1 MFILDN
7 PYVSPFLVQ
16 TIKDHKYTVIDCTNE
31 LGVDS
36 LTTKQA
42 IKHISTQ
49 THPAIYTNSENA
61 IDWINQNLA
70 LTELPEKINTFKD
83 KYKFRQLTQKMYPDF
98 YFQSI
103 NVNDLESVNINQLPL
118 PFIIK
123 PRVGFFSMGVYKVHS
138 CDEWIATIDLIRQE
152 MRHLKGLYP
161 ASVMGD
167 EDFIIEQCINGE
179 EFAFDAYI
187 NHQGEAV
194 VLSILKHTFASSED
208 VSDRVYTTSKDIIV
222 SNLAEF
228 TEFTQKIADLAQV
241 KNFPLHIEVRRN
253 SNGHLMPIEV
263 NPMRF
268 GGWCTTADMSYFAYG
283 FNQYSYYFNQ
293 QKPDWKNLL
302 QDKDNQ
308 LFSVIVLDN
317 STGIST
323 DKIKKF
329 NFQKVMNTF
338 TEVLESRVVDY
349 KHYPLFGFLF
359 VTTSTDDNQQ
369 LHNILMSDLSEYVEL

>member
-1 MFILDN
+1 MFILDK

-138 CDEWIATIDLIRQE
+138 CDVWTATID
-152 MRHLKGLYP
+152 
-161 ASVMGD
+161 
-167 EDFIIEQCINGE
+167 
-179 EFAFDAYI
+179 
-187 NHQGEAV
+187 
-194 VLSILKHTFASSED
+194 
-208 VSDRVYTTSKDIIV
+208 
-222 SNLAEF
+222 
-228 TEFTQKIADLAQV
+228 
-241 KNFPLHIEVRRN
+241 
-253 SNGHLMPIEV
+253 
-263 NPMRF
+263 
-268 GGWCTTADMSYFAYG
+268 
-283 FNQYSYYFNQ
+283 
-293 QKPDWKNLL
+293 
-302 QDKDNQ
+302 
-308 LFSVIVLDN
+308 
-317 STGIST
+317 
-323 DKIKKF
+323 
-329 NFQKVMNTF
+329 
-338 TEVLESRVVDY
+338 
-349 KHYPLFGFLF
+349 
-359 VTTSTDDNQQ
+359 
-369 LHNILMSDLSEYVEL
+369 